1 MKPAQIALKPPIIDK
16 MDENIDTIEYVSEAL
31 WPTLH
36 QTKPSM
42 HEWITIMALGVA
54 ALATTAVGIV
64 CSCCRRMEREK
75 NNSIAHAIH
84 EQDRLAREL
93 ERARIEKETIE
104 RVLRSKLTESGKPEN
119 APQHNDEPPE

>member
-16 MDENIDTIEYVSEAL
+16 MDEGFDTVRYVSDDL

-42 HEWITIMALGVA
+42 YDWIIIMALGVA

-64 CSCCRRMEREK
+64 CSCCRHMEREK
-75 NNSIAHAIH
+75 NSRLVHAIH

-93 ERARIEKETIE
+93 ERARIEKEAIE
-104 RVLRSKLTESGKPEN
+104 RVLRSKFTESGTP
-119 APQHNDEPPE
+119 DETDTKNGTHF